1 MVATLILLAMAIVM
15 ALLYRSMSQENKD
28 LWNLVEDQREVIDG
42 MDD

>member
-15 ALLYRSMSQENKD
+15 ALLCRSMSQENKD